1 MGILPFVAPFFLETD
16 MALPLNL
23 DAVDALPRAPAT
35 DVKRLG
41 WRGVMKA
48 VAKSGKLVVT
58 NHNHPEAVILSLQE
72 YVAIVT
78 ALAASAE
85 DAPLEALRKRFDA
98 RLAALQVDE
107 AGDRL
112 RAVARDPARLHG
124 QVKAGRDT

>member
-1 MGILPFVAPFFLETD
+1 

-41 WRGVMKA
+41 WRGVMKT
-48 VAKSGKLVVT
+48 VAKTGKLVVT

-85 DAPLEALRKRFDA
+85 DAPLDALRKRFDA
-98 RLAALQVDE
+98 RLAALQTDD
-107 AGDRL
+107 ASDRL
-112 RAVARDPARLHG
+112 RAIARDPARLHG

>member
-1 MGILPFVAPFFLETD
+1 MGKKRTIWKKKLFD
-16 MALPLNL
+16 
-23 DAVDALPRAPAT
+23 DASIRSMIFIYFT
-35 DVKRLG
+35 
-41 WRGVMKA
+41 
-48 VAKSGKLVVT
+48 
-58 NHNHPEAVILSLQE
+58 I
-72 YVAIVT
+72 T

-124 QVKAGRDT
+124 QVKAGHDS